1 MKHKTPMKPVF
12 KRLNRFINEFIKTLG
27 IENPTTS
34 HSEKFISAIGVFISM
49 AGCYSIT
56 QYWLSPESTRLFVAS
71 MAASAVLLFAIPH
84 GALSQPWPLVMSH
97 ILSAI
102 IGVACYQQFGNT
114 LLSACIAVGLSV
126 LVMYYSGCLHPPGG
140 ATAFFAVT
148 SGADV
153 HNLGF
158 DFVWL
163 VIAANIACLLV
174 VAILYNG
181 LFHWRRYPAH
191 LFQTEDAVKPA
202 LSQLDISPEDLTAA
216 LEHANSFV
224 DVTPDD
230 LLSIYEFAYNHAQ
243 AERAAK
249 EALEL
254 ERNKIRNKKRTQ
266 RIKRLKRKN
275 LERRFVSKILFRA
288 QFIKRVK

>member
-1 MKHKTPMKPVF
+1 MKPAF
-12 KRLNRFINEFIKTLG
+12 NRLNRFINEFIKTLG
-27 IENPTTS
+27 IENPATS

-56 QYWLSPESTRLFVAS
+56 QYWLSPESTHLFVAS
-71 MAASAVLLFAIPH
+71 MAASAVLLFAVPH
-84 GALSQPWPLVMSH
+84 GALSQPWPLIMSH

-114 LLSACIAVGLSV
+114 LLSACIAVGFSV
-126 LVMYYSGCLHPPGG
+126 LIMYYSGCLHPPGG

-153 HNLGF
+153 HALGF

-163 VIAANIACLLV
+163 VIAANIACLLI
-174 VAILYNG
+174 VAVLYNG

-191 LFQTEDAVKPA
+191 LFQSADAVKPTP
-202 LSQLDISPEDLTAA
+202 SQLDISPADLTAA
-216 LEHANSFV
+216 LEHNNSFV

-230 LLSIYEFAYNHAQ
+230 LLSIYEFAYQHAQ
-243 AERAAK
+243 THKAAR

-254 ERNKIRNKKRTQ
+254 ERNKMRNKKRTQ
-266 RIKRLKRKN
+266 RIKKLRIKS
-275 LERRFVSKILFRA
+275 LEKKFVSKIPFRA